1 MEKKRFV
8 AVVLVCSVL
17 AGACMAQKVENLSE
31 SLPYEAFYNP
41 ADAESPAGKILP
53 KMRMSGDTLFV
64 AMSTG
69 LYAKD
74 VEKDGA
80 FSLYAFP
87 DMPVL
92 DFVRSGN
99 RLMVLSMKRSSQ
111 TDSLLLVSEDRGA
124 TFRDG
129 TPRIEGLLSVNG
141 MAQNPLDPESLLIAT
156 DKGLYKSPDF
166 GETWTKLSDTVLDY
180 PVLRFHPADTALVF
194 MAGSSTQTQK
204 GLVFRLD
211 LENGESSVYETEGE
225 GRFMDLLFDSGNP
238 EQMWITGSG
247 SEKICRSQDG
257 GKTWQGMNTAAME
270 WNAQVPRFTRIF
282 GSRTGTDTLYAV
294 AGTQNSEV
302 CVWRSLDAGENWDS
316 LFYECFFYGE
326 VIVYPSDIV
335 QHGKDFF
342 FYFNTGVFRLDLQQA
357 VSATDIGRVQA
368 DPFFGMLQNTPNPF
382 GGATV
387 VRYRLPETAEEACFV
402 IYDLQGREVFRTLLS
417 GQGWSEI
424 EIGADV
430 FPAAGT
436 YLYTMVC
443 NGQKLPAKRM
453 CVVK

>member
-141 MAQNPLDPESLLIAT
+141 MAQNPLDPESLLIVT

-238 EQMWITGSG
+238 EQMWITGSDA
-247 SEKICRSQDG
+247 EKIYRSQDG

-270 WNAQVPRFTRIF
+270 YAQVPCFTCAYGVR
-282 GSRTGTDTLYAV
+282 SMPEKTGT
-294 AGTQNSEV
+294 
-302 CVWRSLDAGENWDS
+302 
-316 LFYECFFYGE
+316 
-326 VIVYPSDIV
+326 
-335 QHGKDFF
+335 
-342 FYFNTGVFRLDLQQA
+342 
-357 VSATDIGRVQA
+357 
-368 DPFFGMLQNTPNPF
+368 
-382 GGATV
+382 
-387 VRYRLPETAEEACFV
+387 ACFMNV
-402 IYDLQGREVFRTLLS
+402 SSMGRSSCIRPTSCSMGKTFSFISIRVSSGWISSRLYRQRISGGCKRIPFSGCCKIPPILL
-417 GQGWSEI
+417 
-424 EIGADV
+424 AV
-430 FPAAGT
+430 
-436 YLYTMVC
+436 
-443 NGQKLPAKRM
+443 RR
-453 CVVK
+453 

>member
-194 MAGSSTQTQK
+194 MAGSSAKTQR
-204 GLVFRLD
+204 GLVCRLD
-211 LENGESSVYETEGE
+211 LKNGENSVYETEGE

-238 EQMWITGSG
+238 EQMWITGSDA
-247 SEKICRSQDG
+247 EKIYRSQDG

-270 WNAQVPRFTRIF
+270 YAQVPCFTRIF

-316 LFYECFFYGE
+316 LFYEC
-326 VIVYPSDIV
+326 
-335 QHGKDFF
+335 F